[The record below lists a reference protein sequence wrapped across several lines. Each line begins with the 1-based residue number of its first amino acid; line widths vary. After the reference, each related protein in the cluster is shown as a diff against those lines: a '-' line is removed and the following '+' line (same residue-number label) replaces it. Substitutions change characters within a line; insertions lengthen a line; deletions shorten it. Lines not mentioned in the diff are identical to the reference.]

1 MYLMD
6 EDEFDEAY
14 NNKSIT
20 YEQYIKAIETA
31 NKIMNEIRG
40 NETKLRTFC
49 SKYFQILKEKL

>member
-1 MYLMD
+1 MD
-6 EDEFDEAY
+6 EDELEEAY